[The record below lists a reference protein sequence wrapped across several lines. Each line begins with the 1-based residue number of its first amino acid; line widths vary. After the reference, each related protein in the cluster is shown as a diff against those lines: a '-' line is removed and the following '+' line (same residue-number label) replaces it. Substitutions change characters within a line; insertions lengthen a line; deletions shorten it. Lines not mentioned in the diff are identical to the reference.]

1 MVWPSSPLLIS
12 LVVTCGLWRR
22 KHASAAVICIM
33 PALYRFLYARF
44 RRHIVVAQRYAA
56 RHNPHVALVISTLAL
71 RYQFILLSLFSVND
85 RFSSQTPLWQVLLIW
100 GEFGDNLGTI
110 WGQNFR
116 LARNGV
122 HPPDPLLTQFRKAPD
137 SAELTCFCAPTC
149 PSFA

>member
-1 MVWPSSPLLIS
+1 MVWPSPPLLIS

-85 RFSSQTPLWQVLLIW
+85 RFSSQTPPWQVLLNPNRYSYLKISTSRFHPQCQHH
-100 GEFGDNLGTI
+100 GSADDVTI
-110 WGQNFR
+110 KVSPTNHCQYHDTSTR
-116 LARNGV
+116 C
-122 HPPDPLLTQFRKAPD
+122 
-137 SAELTCFCAPTC
+137 SAL
-149 PSFA
+149 

>member
-1 MVWPSSPLLIS
+1 M
-12 LVVTCGLWRR
+12 
-22 KHASAAVICIM
+22 
-33 PALYRFLYARF
+33 
-44 RRHIVVAQRYAA
+44 AQRYAA

-85 RFSSQTPLWQVLLIW
+85 RFSSQTPLWQVLL
-100 GEFGDNLGTI
+100 NLGTI
-110 WGQNFR
+110 WGQFGEDLGRKFGENFR